1 MQNLEHQKETLLEE
15 ELYNQIDQPQKTITF
30 AKNTK
35 AENTLESLNSELHS
49 ENITPQINGFQRKQ
63 GFGTC
68 FENFQ
73 SKHQEAMLIHQR
85 YSPGSQIFS
94 KLQTPQEHYF
104 TTNNYADEETDFLLT
119 RTEGTQRFD
128 SKNPSTQ
135 RSSLVN
141 FGN

>member
-1 MQNLEHQKETLLEE
+1 VESLEEEDIIGQWQQRRINKMSQFMQNLEHQKETLLEE

-73 SKHQEAMLIHQR
+73 SKHQEAMLIH
-85 YSPGSQIFS
+85 
-94 KLQTPQEHYF
+94 
-104 TTNNYADEETDFLLT
+104 
-119 RTEGTQRFD
+119 
-128 SKNPSTQ
+128 
-135 RSSLVN
+135 
-141 FGN
+141 